1 MKNNIIR
8 ESPFEFLRDKNGN
21 KFSEETVKNWYKA
34 RAYVLDKLPKTQTNV
49 LVYSDSPLMLSVVR
63 HLALYAHYISKKP
76 TVITLV
82 SQNKNIEKELKKEE
96 YLCHLVDYLKQ
107 PGCDL
112 DLKLQIV
119 DTIPADF
126 QGVMMNEKN
135 VEDFVAK
142 KNPEEV
148 YSIDTRK
155 AVLAGKMYE
164 LGALIDNL
172 PAEDIHSTK
181 RYAMALEAY
190 EYDLLSEEDIQQLIN
205 KDQWEKNPIKV
216 KNGVSSIYSADC
228 FEFRAFAMKGYKKKD
243 YKIWEQNNEALSISE
258 HARWVVERLI
268 MGYRPINRNERM
280 QYEELFGEKRQ
291 DYFKK
296 LKNNPQDLVH
306 IDICSYHDLRRIDPN
321 SLKYDSFLMLAIP
334 RILNKI
340 NE

>member
-1 MKNNIIR
+1 MKNRIIR

-49 LVYSDSPLMLSVVR
+49 LVDSDSPLMLSVVR

-82 SQNKNIEKELKKEE
+82 SQNDKIEDELRKED
-96 YLCHLVDYLKQ
+96 YLCYLVDYLENDD
-107 PGCDL
+107 CDL
-112 DLKLQIV
+112 DIKLQIV
-119 DTIPADF
+119 KEKPDDF
-126 QGVMMNEKN
+126 QGVTMAEADVK
-135 VEDFVAK
+135 DFIDK
-142 KNPEEV
+142 KEHDEV
-148 YSIDTRK
+148 YTIDTRK
-155 AVLAGKMYE
+155 AVLAGRIYE

-181 RYAMALEAY
+181 RYAMALEAF
-190 EYDLLSEEDIQQLIN
+190 EYDFLREKIHPLIN
-205 KDQWEKNPIKV
+205 KDQWEDNPIKV

-228 FEFRAFAMKGYKKKD
+228 FEFRAYAMQGDKKKK
-243 YKIWEQNNEALSISE
+243 YQVWEENNEALSISE

-268 MGYRPINRNERM
+268 MGYRPINHAERM
-280 QYEELFGEKRQ
+280 KYEGLFGGKRQ
-291 DYFKK
+291 DYFKE
-296 LKNNPQDLVH
+296 LKNNPNDLSH

-334 RILNKI
+334 RVLERLK
-340 NE
+340 